1 MRRGFNFDDRH
12 DKTEGRIGQFCD
24 KHFTISRIAV
34 NARFGDYLRTVGLC
48 VKSNKDIHA
57 RRPIS

>member
-12 DKTEGRIGQFCD
+12 DKTEGRIGQFRD
-24 KHFTISRIAV
+24 KHFTISRIAA

-48 VKSNKDIHA
+48 LK
-57 RRPIS
+57 